1 MEINFTSH
9 NINKQ
14 NFGRTRLF
22 SLKLNQV
29 LPDNTTRKVDAF
41 ISELGKEDMGEI
53 VPFLGKLGKTRWG
66 RQILHM
72 FQAQFGAKGEI
83 DPLKRFFIVECPEFP
98 MGEQAKA
105 IANIKINPGNIVLNR
120 LNSATDCN
128 PNEKIKGAGASMLY
142 LTSKM
147 AKELNK
153 NSFTLESSGDGF
165 LFYDHMGLK
174 YYNNDGKKCFY
185 LSSYDLDDFIPK
197 LENKYSIKEIAK
209 I

>member
-22 SLKLNQV
+22 NLKLNQV

-41 ISELGKEDMGEI
+41 ISELGKEDMEEI

-98 MGEQAKA
+98 KGEQAKA
-105 IANIKINPGNIVLNR
+105 FANIKINPGNIVLDR
-120 LNSATDCN
+120 LNSARDCN
-128 PNEKIKGAGASMLY
+128 PQDKITGAGSAILY
-142 LTSKM
+142 LLATM
-147 AKELNK
+147 AKQGRK
-153 NSFTLESSGDGF
+153 NSFSLESTSDAFRFYMDMGMKFYGGDGTR
-165 LFYDHMGLK
+165 
-174 YYNNDGKKCFY
+174 NFY
-185 LSSYDLDDFIPK
+185 LSSFDFDNFISK
-197 LENKYSIKEIAK
+197 LANKYSIKPCQ
-209 I
+209 